1 MSKTP
6 NPPELTSS
14 MRLTGIAEIIQPE
27 QKKYQELSKASLHFP
42 RSGSHV
48 LSSIVHMEEVSQGQ
62 GSIDRQEYRLQK
74 KVGRELNKQM
84 RTSRSSNVLK
94 DEPFEH

>member
-6 NPPELTSS
+6 NPPELQSS
-14 MRLTGIAEIIQPE
+14 MRLTGIAEMIQPE
-27 QKKYQELSKASLHFP
+27 KKYQELSKASLQFP

-48 LSSIVHMEEVSQGQ
+48 LSSIVHMEEVSQMQ
-62 GSIDRQEYRLQK
+62 GSIDRQEYRLQRK
-74 KVGRELNKQM
+74 AGREFNKQM